1 MIHLYGIPTCGS
13 VRKGLSWMKAQNAEV
28 TFHNFR
34 KEGLAAEE
42 LDRWLAKVSPEV
54 LLNRRGQTWRTVDE
68 DRRTAVKENP
78 ALIRDLL
85 LEMPGLIKRPV
96 IVFPNGVVTVGVD
109 EALWEEALKA

>member
-13 VRKGLSWMKAQNAEV
+13 VRKGLAWMKAQQAEV

-34 KEGLAAEE
+34 QEGLSADE
-42 LDRWLAKVSPEV
+42 LDRWLESVSPEI

-68 DRRTAVKENP
+68 ARRAAVKENP

-85 LEMPGLIKRPV
+85 LEMPGLVKRPV
-96 IVFPNGVVTVGVD
+96 IVFPQGTVTVGVD
-109 EALWEEALKA
+109 EALWEKALNG

>member
-13 VRKGLSWMKAQNAEV
+13 VRKGLAWMKAQHQEV

-34 KEGLAAEE
+34 KEKLAAEE
-42 LDRWLAKVSPEV
+42 LDRWLQKVNPEI

-68 DRRTAVKENP
+68 ARREAVKQNP

-96 IVFPNGVVTVGVD
+96 IVFPQGDVTVGVD
-109 EALWEEALKA
+109 EKLWEKMLKA